1 MRQNSFRHGAVI
13 ALLGATIGGLC
24 GCEKIDVTGSYRDAS
39 QEGLVYEF
47 LPNGTWTAVWE
58 KKVPMGLFAQG
69 SARKLQGVYEVR
81 GRRMQLTCLAVE
93 ERDPVSVGFAPV
105 RVHDG
110 DDEALR
116 RQYDHGFEVREG
128 SLVPL
133 EPDHP
138 FGGGELVPVGDTK

>member
-1 MRQNSFRHGAVI
+1 MKRR
-13 ALLGATIGGLC
+13 ALRLGAAFVVLGALGGGLA
-24 GCEKIDVTGSYRDAS
+24 GCEKVEVAGRYRDAS

-47 LPNGTWTAVWE
+47 RPDGTWTAVWE

-69 SARKLQGVYEVR
+69 SARRLQGVYELR
-81 GRRMQLTCLAVE
+81 GRRLQLTCLAVE

-110 DDEALR
+110 DDETLR

-128 SLVPL
+128 QLVPL
-133 EPDHP
+133 QPDHP
-138 FGGGELVPVGDTK
+138 FGGGELVPVGDAQ